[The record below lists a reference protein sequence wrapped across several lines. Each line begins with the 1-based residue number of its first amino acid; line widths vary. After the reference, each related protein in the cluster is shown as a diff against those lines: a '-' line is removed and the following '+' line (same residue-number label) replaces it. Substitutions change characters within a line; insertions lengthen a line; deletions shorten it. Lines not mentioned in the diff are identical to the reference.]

1 MKVLNDFLKQGSA
14 SGILLIL
21 AALLAMIAANSP
33 LSGFY
38 QLLIDLPVS
47 VQVGALVVDKPL
59 LLWINDGLMAGFFF
73 LVGLELKREIAEGQ
87 LSSVDN
93 IMLPAVAAIGGMAVP
108 AGIYAWICWGND
120 MAMQGWAI
128 PAATD
133 IAFAMGILALLG
145 SRVPPALKLFLVS
158 LAIIDDIGAII
169 IIAVFYTENIA
180 TVPLII
186 GAVCLPI
193 LFIMNRRNV
202 TSTSAYLLIGAV
214 LWLATL
220 KSGVH
225 ATLAGVALA
234 FFIPMR
240 DNKNPEYS
248 PLKELEH
255 NLHSPVSYVVLP
267 VFAFANSG
275 IDLFALNMAS
285 LVHPVTLGITL
296 GLFIGKQLGVFGFSW
311 LLIKSG
317 VAKLPSGVNFTQLYG
332 VSILCGVGFTMSLFI
347 GSLAF
352 ESTGMNQMF
361 DERLGILAGSILSAI
376 GGYLVLKNNLRKVA
390 D

>member
-33 LSGFY
+33 LAGFY

-93 IMLPAVAAIGGMAVP
+93 IMLPAVAAIGGMVVP

-120 MAMQGWAI
+120 VAMQGWAI

-193 LFIMNRRNV
+193 LFIMNHRNV

-275 IDLFALNMAS
+275 IDLFALNLAS

-317 VAKLPSGVNFTQLYG
+317 IAKLPSGVNFTQLYG

-376 GGYLVLKNNLRKVA
+376 VGYLVLKNNLRKVA